1 MEGTKVYG
9 ASDDLVEIEGEF
21 LGEVNS
27 YDDETGVLLVLSDG
41 TLLKVLYGDEGI
53 WKITLVKNGQLFE
66 RIDQCDDAD
75 ARPHSDIAYFGKGIK
90 WVYSATK
97 WEKVS

>member
-9 ASDDLVEIEGEF
+9 ASDDLVEIEGDF
-21 LGEVNS
+21 VGEVSS
-27 YDDETGVLLVLSDG
+27 YDDENGVLLVMSDG
-41 TLLKVLYGDEGI
+41 TLLKVFYGDEGI
-53 WKITLVKNGQLFE
+53 WKITLVKKGGAFE

-75 ARPHSDIAYFGKGIK
+75 ARPHSDVAYFFAGIK
-90 WVYSATK
+90 WVYAATN